1 MEIDGNKI
9 NAFARRICAALDI
22 EAPEIQFST
31 NVPDGSTV
39 LAWLCEDDDTVHVRE
54 GVDNIH
60 DICFALA
67 HELRHVW
74 QRKNTA
80 FFDGYKPSKEC
91 ESLTEYNLQLAEIDA
106 NAYAA
111 LVMVSAFGVKPLF
124 NGLPDEVKT
133 EIYTRMNDL
142 SGA

>member
-1 MEIDGNKI
+1 MNKNKI
-9 NAFARRICAALDI
+9 NAFAHRVCAALGI
-22 EAPEIQFST
+22 EAPEIQFSAAA
-31 NVPDGSTV
+31 PDGSTV
-39 LAWLCEDDDTVHVRE
+39 LAWLCEDDNTVHVRE
-54 GVDNIH
+54 GVDNVH

-74 QRKNTA
+74 QRQNTA
-80 FFDGYKPSKEC
+80 FFDGYKPSNRC

-124 NGLPDEVKT
+124 NGLTDNVK
-133 EIYTRMNDL
+133 EKIYAKMNEL

>member
-1 MEIDGNKI
+1 MKIDKNKI
-9 NAFARRICAALDI
+9 NVFARRVCAALGI
-22 EAPEIQFST
+22 EAPEIQFSA
-31 NVPDGSTV
+31 NAPDGSTV
-39 LAWLCEDDDTVHVRE
+39 LAWLCVDGDTVHVRE
-54 GVDNIH
+54 GTDNVY

-67 HELRHVW
+67 HELRHIW
-74 QRKNTA
+74 QRQNTA
-80 FFDGYKPSKEC
+80 FFNGYKPSNEC
-91 ESLTEYNLQLAEIDA
+91 ESLTEYNLQPAEIDA

-142 SGA
+142 TGA